1 MGDLVTI
8 TTTGRATADV
18 ELKTSTNG
26 KNTKYVQFGLAV
38 NKGYGE
44 HERPNFFSCVLYG
57 EAAQRLTDAGVKKG
71 SLITITGDLELETFK
86 RNDGSEGWRAK
97 VTLYDWRYAHTSKP
111 KTRRR
116 THPNRMHPVFPVPM
130 TVVRKDYRLV
140 PNALDKSEELQS

>member
-57 EAAQRLTDAGVKKG
+57 EAAQRLTDAGVKKEVLSPLPG
-71 SLITITGDLELETFK
+71 ILNLRPLKEMTEVRGGVPKSHCMTGGMPTPV
-86 RNDGSEGWRAK
+86 N
-97 VTLYDWRYAHTSKP
+97 P

-116 THPNRMHPVFPVPM
+116 THPNRMHQVFPVPM

>member
-44 HERPNFFSCVLYG
+44 HER
-57 EAAQRLTDAGVKKG
+57 
-71 SLITITGDLELETFK
+71 
-86 RNDGSEGWRAK
+86 
-97 VTLYDWRYAHTSKP
+97 H
-111 KTRRR
+111 
-116 THPNRMHPVFPVPM
+116 
-130 TVVRKDYRLV
+130 
-140 PNALDKSEELQS
+140 